1 MYVAFFSMEH
11 ECWLRKMTKPCKNN
25 WFYKIGSQVRLK
37 TDKKDVENKIYH
49 LPKWENLSMGSH

>member
-1 MYVAFFSMEH
+1 MA
-11 ECWLRKMTKPCKNN
+11 KPCKNN
-25 WFYKIGSQVRLK
+25 WFYKIGSQIRLK